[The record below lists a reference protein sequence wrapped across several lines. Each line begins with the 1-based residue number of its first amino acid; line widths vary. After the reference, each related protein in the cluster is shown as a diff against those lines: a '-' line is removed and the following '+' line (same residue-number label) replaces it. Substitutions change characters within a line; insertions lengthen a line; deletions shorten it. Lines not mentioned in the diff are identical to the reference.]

1 MLQYPLFFIPSLF
14 WGLNTVIEKYHL
26 LNVFSAIELV
36 LLRGFYFF
44 FFLVI
49 YIFINKKF
57 INKVKNM
64 GGLTFFY
71 LTFATL
77 LSIAAVTVFWM
88 LLKKY
93 KTIYPTAI
101 TSSFWVVFSV
111 LFGYLLY
118 NEKITQMQILGIIFI
133 TIGLF
138 LINK

>member
-1 MLQYPLFFIPSLF
+1 MLQYPLFFIPPLF

-118 NEKITQMQILGIIFI
+118 NEEITQMQILGIIFI

-138 LINK
+138 LISK

>member
-1 MLQYPLFFIPSLF
+1 MLQYPLFFIPPLF

-138 LINK
+138 LISK

>member
-1 MLQYPLFFIPSLF
+1 MLHLPLFFIPPLF
-14 WGLNTVIEKYHL
+14 WGLNTVIEKYYL
-26 LNVFSAIELV
+26 LVVFSPIELV
-36 LLRGFYFF
+36 LLRGFYFL

-77 LSIAAVTVFWM
+77 LSIAAVTVFWL

-111 LFGYLLY
+111 LFAYLLF
-118 NEKITQMQILGIIFI
+118 NEQISQIQILGIILI